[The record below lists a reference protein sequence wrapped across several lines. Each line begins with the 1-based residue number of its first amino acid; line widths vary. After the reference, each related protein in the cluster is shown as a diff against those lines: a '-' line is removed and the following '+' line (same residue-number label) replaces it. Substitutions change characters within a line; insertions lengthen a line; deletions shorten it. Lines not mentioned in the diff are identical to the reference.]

1 MSLEERER
9 EKKTTKP
16 QLPVFQ
22 PEMLLGGFVILALKV
37 LQTEMLF
44 SFYDFWKASDF
55 FWYFM
60 QNQQVYLRKYIW
72 VRLTSGES
80 WQAPI
85 RAKAVSALCADGGTP
100 ALP

>member
-80 WQAPI
+80 
-85 RAKAVSALCADGGTP
+85 
-100 ALP
+100 